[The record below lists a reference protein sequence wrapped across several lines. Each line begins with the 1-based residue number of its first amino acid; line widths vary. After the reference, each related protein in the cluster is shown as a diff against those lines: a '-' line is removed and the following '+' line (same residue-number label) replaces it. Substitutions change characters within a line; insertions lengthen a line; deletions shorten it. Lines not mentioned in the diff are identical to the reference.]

1 MTFVLVEKRD
11 AFILSKSDEKR
22 KINLYGRVLLPEST
36 TERNCIHS
44 QIDQFFQR
52 INHK

>member
-1 MTFVLVEKRD
+1 MTFLLVEKCD

-44 QIDQFFQR
+44 QIDQFF
-52 INHK
+52 KE